1 MNSEPGNGRSHPSEP
16 PVGADLDAFVAEMKA
31 TVLTRIE
38 RRPRKRFG
46 LGRGGTIA
54 VIVTLL
60 GLGTVAGT
68 AVATGVLNTGEPSSG
83 PATIPLT
90 VPDFPAN
97 YLRVTFTTLTQGSY
111 TLTIPGVPGAEM
123 TMKYQDGSGAGLTA
137 QTAEFPLLD
146 ASVPRVLVITAT
158 PGGKYAV
165 DASYVNRVPADYPNN
180 DRGQT
185 FGTPG
190 PDATNVPDLLF
201 AVGDDDHGQSVQG
214 YVLRTKLTAPPTE
227 LRGPAVLDW
236 FTAFRAKY
244 PNGQPF
250 PLYGSD
256 GTTILGTF
264 RLYL

>member
-1 MNSEPGNGRSHPSEP
+1 MTSDPGIRHPHPAEP
-16 PVGADLDAFVAEMKA
+16 PTGAELDALVAEMKME
-31 TVLTRIE
+31 VLARIA

-60 GLGTVAGT
+60 GLGTAAGT

-90 VPDFPAN
+90 GPDFPAN
-97 YLRVTFTTLTQGSY
+97 ALRVTFTTLSVGSF
-111 TLTIPGVPGAEM
+111 TLTVPGVPGAEM
-123 TMKYQDGSGAGLTA
+123 TMKYQEGSGAGLTT
-137 QTAEFPLLD
+137 QTAEFPLVD
-146 ASVPRVLVITAT
+146 AAVPRELVITAT

-165 DASYVNRVPADYPNN
+165 DASYVNHAPADYPTNG
-180 DRGQT
+180 RGQT

-190 PDATNVPDLLF
+190 PEATNLPDLLY
-201 AVGDDDHGQSVQG
+201 AVGDDNGQPVNG
-214 YVLRTKLTAPPTE
+214 YVARTTLTSTPSD
-227 LRGPAVLDW
+227 LRGAAVLDW
-236 FTAFRAKY
+236 LIAFRARY
-244 PNGQPF
+244 PIGQPF

-256 GTTILGTF
+256 GSTVLGTF